1 MVADRKRNR
10 LWVAEVFGKAAPGQ
24 TGPNRSSVLE
34 VELSSGRAL
43 SRHPAP
49 SEDGNAPT
57 LGDVAMAADGSVY
70 ASDSTGG
77 GVYRL
82 PPGGGALR
90 LFART
95 GLRSPQG
102 LVPSRDGKALLLLDS
117 SGLHRLDLATAAL
130 TPLAGD
136 GARLRGLDGL
146 VRSGADLIATRN
158 GASPNRILRLR
169 LAPGEK
175 AVASVETLAEDPA
188 RLDDIALGAIIGRR
202 FVFVAHSQWS
212 AVGRDGQ
219 VKPDGVPATLSWV
232 DLGKN
237 QFLPGTGRNFQ
248 FRGGWRR

>member
-1 MVADRKRNR
+1 
-10 LWVAEVFGKAAPGQ
+10 
-24 TGPNRSSVLE
+24 
-34 VELSSGRAL
+34 
-43 SRHPAP
+43 
-49 SEDGNAPT
+49 
-57 LGDVAMAADGSVY
+57 MAADGSVY

-77 GVYRL
+77 GVCRL

-102 LVPSRDGKALLLLDS
+102 LVPSRDGKALLLLDYS
-117 SGLHRLDLATAAL
+117 SGLNRLDLATAAV

-146 VRSGADLIATRN
+146 VRAGPDLIATRN

-169 LAPGEK
+169 LAPDEK

-212 AVGRDGQ
+212 AVGADGQ
-219 VKPDGVPATLSWV
+219 VKPDGVPATLSSI
-232 DLGKN
+232 DLGKH
-237 QFLPGTGRNFQ
+237 
-248 FRGGWRR
+248 